1 MAELTSEGLIALLI
15 LLPGFLASE
24 LVRVLST
31 RPKRSE
37 FDKIIQAF
45 IYSLVVYVCFSSF
58 SPSLPITIHI
68 ERGVEA
74 THYFPELHFWPLIE
88 LTGVAIGV
96 AIAVATMMNHD
107 FPLSIF
113 KKLRI
118 TQKTFRPSVWNDVFQ
133 KSYGYVQVE
142 LADGRN
148 IIGWLAFYSD
158 TPQDAALYLEDAAWL
173 KEDKSQVSIDGPGI
187 LLTKESGIRT
197 IMFLKAA
204 QNPNEAANT
213 PEVSL

>member
-1 MAELTSEGLIALLI
+1 MGELTSEGLIALLI

-45 IYSLVVYVCFSSF
+45 IYSLVVYVCFSAF
-58 SPSLPITIHI
+58 NHSLPITIHI
-68 ERGVEA
+68 ERGGEA

-88 LTGVAIGV
+88 LTAV
-96 AIAVATMMNHD
+96 AIAVAIAVAAMMNHD
-107 FPLSIF
+107 FPLSLF

-133 KSYGYVQVE
+133 KSYG
-142 LADGRN
+142 
-148 IIGWLAFYSD
+148 
-158 TPQDAALYLEDAAWL
+158 
-173 KEDKSQVSIDGPGI
+173 
-187 LLTKESGIRT
+187 
-197 IMFLKAA
+197 
-204 QNPNEAANT
+204 
-213 PEVSL
+213 